1 MSDSD
6 GPPLLGLLGIGDD
19 NRVPARVDLQEDLEL
34 ERVVDRLE
42 VGAVLLF
49 GQLLLLGLFTDLAAT
64 AQVGVAGL
72 VVVLLD
78 VADRKLVGRYLD

>member
-1 MSDSD
+1 MSDSN

-19 NRVPARVDLQEDLEL
+19 NRVPARVDLREDLDL
-34 ERVVDRLE
+34 VAVVDRLE

-72 VVVLLD
+72 VVVPLD
-78 VADRKLVGRYLD
+78 VVDRKLVGRYQA

>member
-1 MSDSD
+1 MSDSN
-6 GPPLLGLLGIGDD
+6 GSPLLGLLGIGDD
-19 NRVPARVDLQEDLEL
+19 NRVPARVDLEEDLDL
-34 ERVVDRLE
+34 VAVVDRLE

-64 AQVGVAGL
+64 AQDGVAGL

-78 VADRKLVGRYLD
+78 VADRKLVGRYLT

>member
-1 MSDSD
+1 MSDSN

-34 ERVVDRLE
+34 EAVVDRLE
-42 VGAVLLF
+42 IGAVLLF
-49 GQLLLLGLFTDLAAT
+49 GQLLLLGLFTDFAAT
-64 AQVGVAGL
+64 AQVGIAGL